1 MAKERH
7 PLRFL
12 FKFAV
17 VAAIAGFLGKL
28 AAQKKQEFVGLS
40 EAQARAKLHGKLA
53 PRMGEEQA
61 SKVVDQIIAKLTEK
75 GIVKAEEAPPAA
87 APVEEE

>member
-17 VAAIAGFLGKL
+17 ITAIVGFLGKFV
-28 AAQKKQEFVGLS
+28 AQKKQEYYGMPES
-40 EAQARAKLHGKLA
+40 QARAKLHDKLA
-53 PRMGEEQA
+53 SRMGEEQA
-61 SKVVDQIIAKLTEK
+61 SQVVDQIIAKLSEK
-75 GIVKAEEAPPAA
+75 GVITPDA
-87 APVEEE
+87 APSEEE

>member
-17 VAAIAGFLGKL
+17 FAAIVGFLGRL
-28 AAQKKQEFVGLS
+28 AAQKKEEFLGLT
-40 EAQARAKLHGKLA
+40 ETQARSKLHDKLA

-61 SKVVDQIIAKLTEK
+61 SQVVDQIIAKLAEK
-75 GIVKAEEAPPAA
+75 GIIRPDSAAAEE
-87 APVEEE
+87 E

>member
-17 VAAIAGFLGKL
+17 FAAIVGFLGKL
-28 AAQKKQEFVGLS
+28 AAQKKEEFLGLS
-40 EAQARAKLHGKLA
+40 EGQARLKLHDKLA

-61 SKVVDQIIAKLTEK
+61 SQVVDQIIAKLAEK
-75 GIVKAEEAPPAA
+75 GIIKPDTVPS
-87 APVEEE
+87 EEE